1 MEQNLET
8 QEVVEQVTQNP
19 FDSES
24 WVTPTEQVLEQENVV
39 VEEKKE
45 EAKVVE
51 QLPNQYLKENL
62 GFEDWDSAKKEIEE
76 LRSLKEKS
84 TDLKFANKDSEDYF
98 NALKDGDEDKVYEIL
113 SKKQEIKRLNN
124 LDISNNKDAAEIIK
138 ANLKFKYES
147 LSDSEIQDMIDEQY
161 SIPEKPIDDGSYL
174 EEEYNRKVKDWEAK
188 VDSINRKMIRDA
200 KIAKPEVTKYLN
212 NLTLPEIQS
221 KNIQDAEVSQQELD
235 NLNKQKELFLKT
247 AESAINDF
255 GGFKALV
262 KDKDVEIPVS
272 YELSKEEKSLVSK
285 TIQSFAENGLNA
297 NAIFAERWLTKEGNL
312 DTNRIVRDL
321 SLLYNE
327 ERISQKY
334 VNEAANKRLEDYLK
348 SKKNITIDNQQRQSF
363 VPDGKDGDAKTQMAD
378 FFFGQG

>member
-363 VPDGKDGDAKTQMAD
+363 VPDGKDGDEKTQMAD